1 LVPRLPR
8 GTAANDTVLLAH
20 LKSYFTTVHQDATGQ
35 TQVLLATD
43 TPTLRI
49 AYVTSNS
56 RNGVIQSWFYGPVG
70 SDNLVEGA
78 TSYGGSLLSDSVL
91 VDGLIDPTGH
101 EQFVVIA
108 PPDTTGMRIADF
120 DFTQPGVTPGF
131 APLPYQNGIAVKQLT
146 MAGSSA
152 SSFVV
157 DVTVG
162 SATFTLKDAPDIQ
175 LRPQFTGS
183 VTSDGPPSAPLPTP
197 AVERGH
203 PDPTLLADSLQDAA
217 AWEGSNPTVPADPVV
232 LWAGA
237 DAAGTKV
244 VVLRA
249 NTAKFDVVIVEW
261 SDATPGD
268 HGEYLVDTTAPNEP
282 IAFAYRALDG
292 TRVGVVGPSGA
303 AKAALVANGRD
314 SKPVAFDS
322 TGFASFRVTSPPPD
336 PNDNGAGALGVVVH
350 VQLLDASGHP
360 LATLSVPPALCGDQC
375 ASRG

>member
-1 LVPRLPR
+1 LS
-8 GTAANDTVLLAH
+8 H
-20 LKSYFTTVHQDATGQ
+20 LISYFTTVHQDATGQ

-78 TSYGGSLLSDSVL
+78 TSYGGSLLTDSVL
-91 VDGLIDPTGH
+91 IDGLIDSGGH

-108 PPDTTGMRIADF
+108 PPATTGMQIADF
-120 DFTQPGVTPGF
+120 DFNDPAVAPGF
-131 APLPYQNGIAVKQLT
+131 APLPYQNGIAVKDMPPGT
-146 MAGSSA
+146 SA
-152 SSFVV
+152 LSFVV

-162 SATFTLKDAPDIQ
+162 TATFTLKDAPDIQ
-175 LRPQFTGS
+175 LRPQFTGA

-203 PDPTLLADSLQDAA
+203 PDPTLMAEALRDAA
-217 AWEGSNPTVPADPVV
+217 AWEGSTPVVAARPVV

-244 VVLRA
+244 VVLRVKTKA
-249 NTAKFDVVIVEW
+249 FDLMVVEW
-261 SDATPGD
+261 SNAAPGD
-268 HGEYLVDTTAPNEP
+268 HAEYLVDPSAPDAP
-282 IAFAYRALDG
+282 VAFAYRAVDG
-292 TRVGVVGPSGA
+292 TRLGVIGSAGA
-303 AKAALVANGRD
+303 VTVALVANGRD

-322 TGFASFRVTSPPPD
+322 TGFASFRLPTPPAD
-336 PNDNGAGALGVVVH
+336 PNNDGAGALGVVAQVR
-350 VQLLDASGHP
+350 LLDASGHP
-360 LATLSVPPALCGDQC
+360 LAALSVPPTLG
-375 ASRG
+375 G